1 MACCA
6 FALYLLSQLLLPL
19 RWVRDRLWGEPA
31 ATGSAAVGWSPAA
44 AVAALP
50 RPRRRLAPLLGLVL
64 LAEAAGVAAAAAGVL
79 TPAPVAAQADFLTAL
94 HSSICSAA
102 KRTLS

>member
-19 RWVRDRLWGEPA
+19 RWVRDRLFGAPA
-31 ATGSAAVGWSPAA
+31 AGSAAVGWTPGAALAVAAPRRRRLTPLLGLLLLAEIGGVA
-44 AVAALP
+44 AVAAT
-50 RPRRRLAPLLGLVL
+50 
-64 LAEAAGVAAAAAGVL
+64 VAAP
-79 TPAPVAAQADFLTAL
+79 PAETDFLTVL